1 MADNKIIVVDPYLD
15 KEDQED
21 KEGKETSKPNKIVYP
36 GHVPLE
42 ERRPER
48 DPLPEGWRQEKRPDN
63 LLYTYDENDKLICGA
78 WNSNRRKYCRST
90 PIAGKNRCYFHGGP
104 TPRGIKASRYK
115 TGDYSRDMTEQ
126 LAKRFREAIADT
138 ELLSLRKDV
147 ALIDASIGERL
158 SAMHEGEAAELWVK
172 AKKTY
177 KELLAALKRQ
187 DDLESTR
194 LMSEL
199 GSILGHGYDNTL
211 AMREVHKKQDLKRKI
226 IESENKRMKD
236 MRQMVSIEE
245 LMLVV
250 GALVD
255 SLKKHV
261 HDVQALSA
269 VSNDLRK
276 LLQDRGYGDK

>member
-1 MADNKIIVVDPYLD
+1 MTDNKIIVIDPYINE
-15 KEDQED
+15 EDQDE
-21 KEGKETSKPNKIVYP
+21 KEPSKGNTVVYP
-36 GHVPLE
+36 GQVPLE

-48 DPLPEGWRQEKRPDN
+48 DPLPSGWTQEKHEDN
-63 LLYTYDENDKLICGA
+63 LLYTYDENNKLVCGA
-78 WNSNRRKYCRST
+78 WNHRRRKYCKGI
-90 PIAGKNRCYFHGGP
+90 PIPGKNRCYFHGGE
-104 TPRGIKASRYK
+104 TPRGIQASRYK
-115 TGDYSRDMTEQ
+115 SGDYSRDMTEQ

-158 SAMHEGEAAELWVK
+158 SAMHEGEAAELWIRG
-172 AKKTY
+172 KKTY

-226 IESENKRMKD
+226 IDSERKRMMD

-261 HDVQALSA
+261 HDPQALSL

-276 LLQDRGYGDK
+276 LLQDRGYGEK